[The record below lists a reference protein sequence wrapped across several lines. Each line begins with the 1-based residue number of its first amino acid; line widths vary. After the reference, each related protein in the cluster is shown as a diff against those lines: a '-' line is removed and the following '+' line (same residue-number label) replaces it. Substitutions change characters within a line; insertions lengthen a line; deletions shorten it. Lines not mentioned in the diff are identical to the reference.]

1 MVHRIFRKH
10 WSIFILHKCIPS
22 NDSMMLIRLFFFLS
36 ITLCLSLS
44 VCLYFK
50 KITLLSSLTFHLYA
64 AQCWWLYMNV
74 FHLAAYFDWSY
85 FEWDWFAWKTVS
97 AAVVCW
103 AAYLRSY
110 CCYCYWRLSHQSI
123 HYLFLNRH
131 SSWTVMWAA
140 FLAMQS
146 ETANQNERL
155 DVFDATHCP
164 LPKMQPNAENRTQI
178 LNVA

>member
-22 NDSMMLIRLFFFLS
+22 NESVTLICLFFVLS
-36 ITLCLSLS
+36 ISFS

-50 KITLLSSLTFHLYA
+50 KKTLFSSLTFHLYA
-64 AQCWWLYMNV
+64 AQCWWLCMHV

-97 AAVVCW
+97 AVVVCW
-103 AAYLRSY
+103 AACLRSY
-110 CCYCYWRLSHQSI
+110 CCYYYWRLSHQSI
-123 HYLFLNRH
+123 HYLFLDQH
-131 SSWTVMWAA
+131 SSWTVTWAA

-146 ETANQNERL
+146 ETAAQNERL
-155 DVFDATHCP
+155 DVFDAIHCS
-164 LPKMQPNAENRTQI
+164 LQKMQPIVENRTQI